1 MKRFGSTA
9 WAATVLILAV
19 ITASVL
25 AGDGAA
31 VNGSAPAP
39 DTAAIGRARKTAL
52 MLDDIYKKTIV
63 MITDKY
69 VHDTGDFAAG
79 SAAVLLF
86 KQISESGTHHVRL
99 LDATG
104 MPYDTENV
112 AGDEFEEEAIKRLKQ
127 GAASH
132 EQVAQ
137 QDGRPVLRL
146 VSPVPVVME
155 RCIMCHDHY
164 ADAKDG
170 EPVGA
175 ISYSIPIE

>member
-1 MKRFGSTA
+1 MMKRLGSSILLGTA
-9 WAATVLILAV
+9 LVLTA
-19 ITASVL
+19 ASVPSN
-25 AGDGAA
+25 GDEGTAP
-31 VNGSAPAP
+31 APAP
-39 DTAAIGRARKTAL
+39 DAASVARARKTAL

-69 VHDTGDFAAG
+69 VHDTDDFAAG

-86 KQISESGTHHVRL
+86 KQITESGSHEVRL

-104 MPYDTENV
+104 MPYDSENV
-112 AGDEFEEEAIKRLKQ
+112 AQDGFEEEAIKRLKQ
-127 GAASH
+127 GATSH

-137 QDGRPVLRL
+137 ADGRSVLRF

-155 RCIMCHDHY
+155 RCVMCHDHY
-164 ADAKDG
+164 ADAKPG
-170 EPVGA
+170 EPIGA